1 MIYIA
6 DGYMSNKMGAHGNGG
21 GFKSAH
27 GNTGSL
33 PLKEHG
39 KGI

>member
-6 DGYMSNKMGAHGNGG
+6 DGYMSNKMDAYGNGG
-21 GFKSAH
+21 GSRNQH
-27 GNTGSL
+27 GNIGGS